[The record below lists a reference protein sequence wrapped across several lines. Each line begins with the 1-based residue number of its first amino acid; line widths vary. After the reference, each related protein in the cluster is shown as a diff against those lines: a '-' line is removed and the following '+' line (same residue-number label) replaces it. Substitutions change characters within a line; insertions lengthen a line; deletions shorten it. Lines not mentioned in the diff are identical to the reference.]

1 MAIPTPIADFLKS
14 KPYSSLSHRTAF
26 TAQEEA
32 AVTHVPGRA
41 WAKTV
46 VCLVDG
52 RPALAVVPAH
62 YRVDVERLRLLAGA
76 TEARLATEPEI
87 ASLYPGIETGAVPPL
102 GPLYGQT
109 VYVDRTIAADP
120 EVAFHAGT
128 HTDAVRM
135 RYEDLADL
143 SRPVVGEFGIAPAM
157 AAHHGR

>member
-1 MAIPTPIADFLKS
+1 MAIPTQIADFLKS
-14 KPYSSLSHRTAF
+14 KPYTTLSHRTAF

-46 VCLVDG
+46 VCYLDG
-52 RPALAVVPAH
+52 RPAVAVVPAY
-62 YRVDVERLRLLAGA
+62 YRVDLERLRLLAGA
-76 TEARLATEPEI
+76 KEARLATEAEV
-87 ASLYPGIETGAVPPL
+87 AGLYPGIETGAVPPL
-102 GPLYGQT
+102 GPLYGQA
-109 VYVDRTIAADP
+109 VYVDRTIAADE

-143 SRPVVGEFGIAPAM
+143 SHPVIGEFGIGPAM